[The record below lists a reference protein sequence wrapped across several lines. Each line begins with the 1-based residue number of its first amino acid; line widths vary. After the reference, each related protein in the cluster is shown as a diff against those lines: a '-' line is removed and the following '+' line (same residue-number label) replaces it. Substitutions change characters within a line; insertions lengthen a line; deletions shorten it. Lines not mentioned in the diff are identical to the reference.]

1 MVFIIFMI
9 IAGGIRADQC
19 IRHVDGSTSTSRYE
33 DKWVLHALCTWVDT
47 EEVLC
52 MFIVGFITHTKMR
65 PCIVSKE
72 KEYMFMNW
80 ANERMLQRWHIY
92 TKLKLSFVINQR
104 RLCNCTT
111 TVSGTLY
118 TADPSVQIMPSVY
131 CFHDILS
138 ATLGCLPSNRRT
150 SVLSSY
156 QTKSFLDMFCH
167 LDVVK
172 DVQFVSLASLF
183 LVVKNS
189 FPPYVKQT
197 IFFPPE

>member
-33 DKWVLHALCTWVDT
+33 DEWVLHALCTWVDT

-104 RLCNCTT
+104 RLCDCAT

-118 TADPSVQIMPSVY
+118 TADPSVQI
-131 CFHDILS
+131 HAI
-138 ATLGCLPSNRRT
+138 
-150 SVLSSY
+150 SVLFPWHFKRY
-156 QTKSFLDMFCH
+156 LGLLAIKSPHFCAQLVSDQIVFRHVLSFRCCERCPICFASKFIFSFKKFFSPLCQANYFL
-167 LDVVK
+167 
-172 DVQFVSLASLF
+172 
-183 LVVKNS
+183 
-189 FPPYVKQT
+189 FP
-197 IFFPPE
+197 E